1 MCVSLVLPL
10 NFRTR
15 MADEF
20 STFFLPGGIAD
31 DDDGSV
37 GGDLGAGPAGRGGA
51 GPALGLSQ
59 TLDGRSSGG

>member
-1 MCVSLVLPL
+1 
-10 NFRTR
+10 